1 MDNFTNDT
9 KFVMEGIPPG
19 VYFFTVLAV
28 NVLGDGEEKNTSIV
42 G

>member
-1 MDNFTNDT
+1 MDYFTNDT
-9 KFVMEGIPPG
+9 KFVMESITPG

-28 NVLGDGEEKNTSIV
+28 NVLGDGEGLNTSIV